1 MWCLVFFGMW
11 QEGGQELMVVSV
23 AMDVA
28 ARKSG
33 YMYDAVDL
41 VTKGAPGMKRLDMV
55 AR

>member
-1 MWCLVFFGMW
+1 VVLGVFW
-11 QEGGQELMVVSV
+11 NVARGGQELMVVGV

-41 VTKGAPGMKRLDMV
+41 VTKVR
-55 AR
+55 